1 MNAMYDLQL
10 AALRLSL
17 DGRVLLELDARVG
30 AGEVLTIM
38 GPSGSGK
45 SSLLA
50 FIAGFL
56 PSAFTASGE
65 VWLAGQNITGL
76 PAERSRVG
84 LLFQDP
90 LLFPHL
96 SVAGNLRFGLR
107 QRTVDADAR
116 IAEALQQIGLAG
128 FARRDPAT
136 LSGGQQARVALMRL
150 LLSQPRAV
158 LLDEPFSKLDTGLR
172 HEMRELV
179 FGHLRA
185 SRLPALLVTH
195 DAADARDAGGRVI
208 ML

>member
-1 MNAMYDLQL
+1 MNAMCDLQL
-10 AALRLSL
+10 LALRLSL

-56 PSAFTASGE
+56 PPVFTASGE

-107 QRTVDADAR
+107 QGTVDADAR
-116 IAEALQQIGLAG
+116 IGEALQQIGLAG
-128 FARRDPAT
+128 FAQRDPAT

-208 ML
+208 VL